1 MYVTAVLEHGY
12 SLSLFPLHS
21 CFPISGTGGAS
32 KLHLGLLGQL
42 ASSWIRLE
50 SDTDKE
56 VRGQE
61 RKKSGYVFPP
71 PLVFCHFPP
80 GSD

>member
-12 SLSLFPLHS
+12 SLSSPYILVSPSLAQ
-21 CFPISGTGGAS
+21 GAAS

-50 SDTDKE
+50 SDTNKE

-71 PLVFCHFPP
+71 PLVFCHFHP